1 VFLLAVFLAIFGLES
16 IVSGILGRWV

>member
-1 VFLLAVFLAIFGLES
+1 VFLLAVFLVIFGLES